1 MTESIENEI
10 IKRLKEIHPYKVI
23 LFGSY
28 AYGNSNNDS
37 DIDLYVVTKH
47 DFIPQNYR
55 ENMDHYLEVS
65 RILRDI
71 KKNYSMDLIVH
82 TLGMHK
88 KFIELQSSFSRE
100 ILTKGRV
107 LYEAD
112 N

>member
-1 MTESIENEI
+1 MSASIENEI
-10 IKRLKEIHPYKVI
+10 LERVKGIDPYKVI

-28 AYGNSNNDS
+28 AYGKPNKNS

-47 DFIPQNYR
+47 DYIPQNYR
-55 ENMDHYLEVS
+55 ENMDHYLKVS